1 MKGAVLA
8 ADFGFFSTLI
18 SSGSLAAAAREMG
31 VTTPAVSKR
40 LAQMEARL
48 GLLLVKRNARR
59 MALTPEGEV
68 YLEHARRI
76 LGEVDE
82 LEGLLRGVAQAP
94 RGLLRVNA
102 TLGFGR
108 AYIAPLVAG
117 FVERYPEVDVQ
128 LQLTVAPP
136 AVSED
141 SWDVCVRFGPP
152 PDARVIARKLAANRR
167 ILCAS
172 PAYLK
177 RHGEPRSPQDLARHN
192 CIGIRQG
199 DEYGVWRFARN
210 RGRASEE
217 EQVKVR
223 GNLTTNDGSVATQW
237 ALQGRGILLRAQW
250 DVAGYIEKGRLRQL
264 LPSWHTPDADIH
276 AVWPQALRASTR
288 LQVFVDYLSASFASE
303 SGVAG
308 HGARAGG
315 QVGAE

>member
-1 MKGAVLA
+1 MKSAVLA

-18 SSGSLAAAAREMG
+18 SAGSLAAAAREMG
-31 VTTPAVSKR
+31 ISTPAVSKR

-48 GLLLVKRNARR
+48 KLLLVNRNSRR
-59 MALTPEGEV
+59 MALTPEGEI

-76 LGEVDE
+76 LFEVDE
-82 LEGLLRGVAQAP
+82 LEGLLRGVARAP

-117 FVERYPEVDVQ
+117 FVERYPEVNVQ

-136 AVSED
+136 PLSED

-152 PDARVIARKLAANRR
+152 PEARVIASKLAANRR
-167 ILCAS
+167 ILCAA
-172 PAYLK
+172 PAYIK

-199 DEYGVWRFARN
+199 DEYGVWRFSKSRA
-210 RGRASEE
+210 RGRAAGDE
-217 EQVKVR
+217 EQVRVR
-223 GNLTTNDGSVATQW
+223 GNLTTNDGGVAVNW

-250 DVAGYIEKGRLRQL
+250 DVAEYIEKGKLKHL
-264 LPSWHTPDADIH
+264 LPAWETPDADIY
-276 AVWPQALRASTR
+276 AVWPQALRTSTR
-288 LQVFVDYLSASFASE
+288 LKAFVEHLSASFARD
-303 SGVAG
+303 
-308 HGARAGG
+308 GALA
-315 QVGAE
+315 